1 MKVLVIARIAHL
13 INAAYCAS
21 LGDNSQPSW
30 EDAPEWQRESAV
42 NGVNMHLA
50 NPDATPEQSHESWL
64 AQKVEAGWVYGEV
77 KDADAKTH
85 PCCVP
90 YAELPAEQKA
100 KDYLFRGVVHAL
112 KDIPDAEES
121 AAEAVAALTAQL
133 EQAGKRV
140 LVTDGA
146 GAGFAPGTV
155 GVKYIGRRES
165 WKDTV
170 YHSGVTFEK
179 GQERG
184 LPAVLA
190 RKLLRHEDLFE
201 QVELTAETAEQ
212 GAASEADDM
221 LNQAKVNQ
229 AAKQKTD
236 LEFDTIAQVNQM
248 TKASLEQFSQGRFGV
263 KLDSKLT
270 VAQMREQVTQSI
282 HKFGA
287 E

>member
-1 MKVLVIARIAHL
+1 MQILVIARVAHL

-21 LGDNSQPSW
+21 LGDTSQTSW

-64 AQKVEAGWVYGEV
+64 AQKVEAGWVYGDV

-90 YAELPAEQKA
+90 FAELKPEQKA
-100 KDYLFRGVVHAL
+100 KDFLFRGVVHAL
-112 KDIPDAEES
+112 KDIPDAEE
-121 AAEAVAALTAQL
+121 AVAEAVAALTAKL

-140 LVTDGA
+140 LVTDGV
-146 GAGFAPGTV
+146 GAGFTPGSV

-179 GQERG
+179 DQERG

-190 RKLLRHEDLFE
+190 RKLLRHADLFE

-221 LNQAKVNQ
+221 LSQEKINQ

-248 TKASLEQFSQGRFGV
+248 TKAALEQFSQGRFGV
-263 KLDSKLT
+263 KLDSRLT
-270 VAQMREQVTQSI
+270 VAQMREQVTQNI

>member
-1 MKVLVIARIAHL
+1 MQILVIARVAHL

-21 LGDNSQPSW
+21 LGDTSQTSW

-42 NGVNMHLA
+42 NGVNMHLT

-112 KDIPDAEES
+112 KDIPDAD
-121 AAEAVAALTAQL
+121 EAVAEAIAKITAKFA
-133 EQAGKRV
+133 ESGKSV
-140 LVTDGA
+140 ATPA
-146 GAGFAPGTV
+146 AGFVADAI
-155 GVKYIGRRES
+155 GVKYIGRREF

-170 YHSGVTFEK
+170 YNSGVTFAA

-184 LPAVLA
+184 IPAELA
-190 RKLLRHEDLFE
+190 RKLLRHADLFE
-201 QVELTAETAEQ
+201 RVELTQATAVEGAESVS
-212 GAASEADDM
+212 GDM

>member
-1 MKVLVIARIAHL
+1 MKVLAIARVAHL
-13 INAAYCAS
+13 INLAYCQS
-21 LGDNSQPSW
+21 IGDTSIPAW
-30 EDAPEWQRESAV
+30 EDASEEQIASLKL
-42 NGVNMHLA
+42 GVEMHLA

-64 AQKVEAGWVYGEV
+64 AEKAAKGWVFGDV
-77 KDADAKTH
+77 KDAAAKTH
-85 PCCVP
+85 PCIRP
-90 YAELPAEQKA
+90 YAELPADQKA
-100 KDYLFRGVVHAL
+100 KDFLFRGVVHAL
-112 KDIPDAEES
+112 KDIPDAEE
-121 AAEAVAALTAQL
+121 AVAEAVAALTAKL

-140 LVTDGA
+140 LVTDGV
-146 GAGFAPGTV
+146 GAGFAPGSV

-190 RKLLRHEDLFE
+190 RKLLRHADLFE
-201 QVELTAETAEQ
+201 QVELTAETAAQ

-221 LNQAKVNQ
+221 LSQEKINQAT
-229 AAKQKTD
+229 KQKTD
-236 LEFDTIAQVNQM
+236 LEFDTITQVNQM
-248 TKASLEQFSQGRFGV
+248 TKAALEQFSQGRFGV
-263 KLDSKLT
+263 KLDSRLT
-270 VAQMREQVTQSI
+270 VAQMREQVTQNI

>member
-1 MKVLVIARIAHL
+1 MKVLAIARVAHL

-21 LGDNSQPSW
+21 LGDTSQPSW

-64 AQKVEAGWVYGEV
+64 AQKVEAGWVYGDV

-90 YAELPAEQKA
+90 FAELKPEQKA
-100 KDYLFRGVVHAL
+100 KDFLFRGVVHAL
-112 KDIPDAEES
+112 KDIPDADE
-121 AAEAVAALTAQL
+121 AVAEAVAKLTAKL
-133 EQAGKRV
+133 AKSGDSV
-140 LVTDGA
+140 ATPASVSGFTA
-146 GAGFAPGTV
+146 GAV
-155 GVKYIGRRES
+155 GVKYIGRRAF

-170 YHSGVTFEK
+170 YSSGVSFEAA
-179 GQERG
+179 QVRG
-184 LPAVLA
+184 LPADLA
-190 RKLLRHEDLFE
+190 RKLLRHADLFE
-201 QVELTAETAEQ
+201 RVELT
-212 GAASEADDM
+212 GAAAAEAADTEAGD
-221 LNQAKVNQ
+221 LAAQAKANQ
-229 AAKQKTD
+229 QAKQKSD

-248 TKASLEQFSQGRFGV
+248 TKAALEQFSQGRFGV

-270 VAQMREQVTQSI
+270 VAQMREAVAANI
-282 HKFGA
+282 RAYGA